1 MMIMIMMRTIV
12 AVVVSVC
19 LAGQLGK
26 RPGSAA
32 QAHLPS
38 QKPSNRPK
46 ILSRRFSV
54 VRATRDKNFCEKTQ
68 WTQYTGRIGGQ
79 QWVLLSCDTV
89 TGAVIADPHW
99 HRTVTYKYLICL
111 VRILLL
117 GRRMSLPTV
126 LCDLCNRRLSSYQK
140 NKEANSLFIVLEI
153 CNVSKATSEKHFQ

>member
-1 MMIMIMMRTIV
+1 MNDFGQLTGHHTKELMIMMIMIMMRTIV

-68 WTQYTGRIGGQ
+68 
-79 QWVLLSCDTV
+79 
-89 TGAVIADPHW
+89 
-99 HRTVTYKYLICL
+99 
-111 VRILLL
+111 
-117 GRRMSLPTV
+117 
-126 LCDLCNRRLSSYQK
+126 
-140 NKEANSLFIVLEI
+140 
-153 CNVSKATSEKHFQ
+153 